1 MRSKGDNV
9 VGGNWMNYNS
19 DYSVW
24 LDRMK
29 EEFYRL
35 QRKRKAERMIKKEQL
50 KYIEEFEKS
59 ASIDGFDDELFE
71 I

>member
-1 MRSKGDNV
+1 M
-9 VGGNWMNYNS
+9 GGEWMKYNR

-29 EEFYRL
+29 EEFNRL
-35 QRKRKAERMIKKEQL
+35 QRKRKVERMIKKEQL